1 MNQGTNSAVVS
12 VAVIGAGM
20 AGLAAAT
27 QLQEAG
33 CEVTV
38 FEKAR
43 GSGGRLSSKR
53 LVIDQAAA
61 PDIEAGFDLGCTHF
75 DVQSDFAGAVQFQAL
90 LDQFQAV
97 GRVGHWP
104 VGAGEREYEQSG
116 YVGLNRNS
124 ALTRAMSEGLNVQ
137 FATRVAQLKKADGR
151 WQVLDEAHQVLGDFD
166 QVVLAVPVQQA
177 LDLLASA
184 STEADRTEID
194 RLVAQLTQAYI
205 APQWVMGVVLDAQA
219 KALLASAALPAFV
232 VLAGNDVLAQLTLE
246 HTKPQRGP
254 QAVMQIQAQTPWSE
268 QHTDTPKAEV
278 EQQLMAALQ
287 DWLSQAHPEL
297 GLNLSGHVLA
307 VHVHRWLYA
316 NSTAT
321 PLNQLV
327 GQAYGSTAGGLH
339 VCGDYWLAETKQQG
353 VQAAFASGWALAQA
367 LVETW
372 VESLARQQA

>member
-1 MNQGTNSAVVS
+1 MNQASNSAVMS

-20 AGLAAAT
+20 AGLSAASRF
-27 QLQEAG
+27 QKAG
-33 CEVTV
+33 CDVIV

-53 LVIDQAAA
+53 LVIAQTGAA
-61 PDIEAGFDLGCTHF
+61 DIEAGFDLGCTHF
-75 DVQSDFAGAVQFQAL
+75 DVQSDFAGAAQFQAL
-90 LDQFQAV
+90 VDQHREAD
-97 GRVGHWP
+97 RVSHWP
-104 VGAGEREYEQSG
+104 TSAGGRTS

-137 FATRVAQLKKADGR
+137 FATRVAQLKKVDGR
-151 WQVLDEAHQVLGDFD
+151 WQVLDEAHQVLADVD
-166 QVVLAVPVQQA
+166 HLVLAVPVQQA

-194 RLVAQLTQAYI
+194 KLVAQLTQAYI

-219 KALLASAALPAFV
+219 KALLASAALPACV

-254 QAVMQIQAQTPWSE
+254 QAVMQIQAQTAWSE

-278 EQQLMAALQ
+278 EQQLLAALQ

-297 GLNLSGHVLA
+297 GINLSDHVLA
-307 VHVHRWLYA
+307 AYVHRWLYA
-316 NSTAT
+316 NSSAT

-327 GQAYGSTAGGLH
+327 GQVYGSTASGLH

-372 VESLARQQA
+372 VESSARQHA

>member
-1 MNQGTNSAVVS
+1 MNQASNSAVMS

-20 AGLAAAT
+20 AGLSAASRF
-27 QLQEAG
+27 QKAG
-33 CEVTV
+33 CDVTV

-53 LVIDQAAA
+53 LVIAQTGAA
-61 PDIEAGFDLGCTHF
+61 DIEAGFDLGCTHF
-75 DVQSDFAGAVQFQAL
+75 DVQSDFAGAAQFQVL
-90 LDQFQAV
+90 LDQYQAAGCV
-97 GRVGHWP
+97 SHWP
-104 VGAGEREYEQSG
+104 TSAGRRTS

-124 ALTRAMSEGLNVQ
+124 ALTRAMTEGLNVQ
-137 FATRVAQLKKADGR
+137 FATRVSQLKKVGER
-151 WQVLDEAHQVLGDFD
+151 WQVLDEAHQALANVDH
-166 QVVLAVPVQQA
+166 VVLAVPVQQA
-177 LDLLASA
+177 LDLLGSVALP
-184 STEADRTEID
+184 STATDRTEID
-194 RLVAQLTQAYI
+194 ALVARLTQAYI

-219 KALLASAALPAFV
+219 KALLASAALPASV
-232 VLAGNDVLAQLTLE
+232 VLEGNGVLAQLTLE

-254 QAVMQIQAQTPWSE
+254 QAVMQIQAQTAWSE

-278 EQQLMAALQ
+278 EQQLLAALQ
-287 DWLSQAHPEL
+287 DWLAQAHPQL
-297 GLNLSGHVLA
+297 GINLSDHVLA

-316 NSTAT
+316 NSSAT

-327 GQAYGSTAGGLH
+327 GRVYGSTASGLH

-372 VESLARQQA
+372 VESSARQQA